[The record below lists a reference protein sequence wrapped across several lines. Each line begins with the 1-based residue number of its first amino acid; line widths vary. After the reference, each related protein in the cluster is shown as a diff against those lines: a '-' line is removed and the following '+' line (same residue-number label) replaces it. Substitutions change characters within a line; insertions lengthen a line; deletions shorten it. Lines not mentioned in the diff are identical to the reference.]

1 VRRPQL
7 TVKATIVL
15 SVVALLVLSMGG
27 LVALLTQR
35 AQATARDSAFA
46 YAGAVAEQEAGRV
59 RADVE
64 TAVGTAADLSSTLTA
79 QAGTTRSRRAADAV
93 QRQLLLAHPSYLGV
107 WTGWQPQ
114 AFDGADR
121 KYAGTN
127 GTDRTGRYVPY
138 WHRQGSGVAL
148 SALADYDT
156 AGAGDYYQIPFR
168 SGKPKVLDP
177 YVYSVDGKDVLMT
190 SVTSPVRV
198 GGQVRGVAGVDIALD
213 SLQTLVGGIRPY
225 GTGRATLVSSGG
237 LVVGGV
243 GTPGKA
249 AAGAVAETART
260 AATSGRAT
268 SRTVQVDGHE
278 VLQVGVPVSL
288 GEADTWALV
297 VSVDTAT
304 VLHDASA
311 LRRNAVLMAL
321 VAVVLAALAALLL
334 ARSLVRPLE
343 RLRDRMAEIADGD
356 GDLTQRVDD
365 SRRDELGQLGG
376 AFNRFVAK
384 VADTIGE
391 IARTTGTLD
400 TASDQLNETA
410 VTIAASAEEA
420 AAQAGVVSAA
430 ASQVS
435 GNVQTAAAGSEQMG
449 SSIQEIARNAGEA
462 ARVAG
467 EAVGVADTAT
477 TTVSKL
483 GDSSRRI
490 GDVVKVITSI
500 AEQTNLLALN
510 ATIEAARA
518 GEAGKGFAVVAGEV
532 KQLAQETAR
541 ATDDIARRVET
552 IQSDT
557 GDAVGAIERIS
568 EIIGQ
573 INDYQTTIAS
583 AVEEQTATT
592 NEMSRSV
599 AEAASGSTQIAEN
612 IAGVAEAASATTE
625 GVSQA
630 QRAAADLAATSGH
643 LRGLVGRFTI

>member
-1 VRRPQL
+1 
-7 TVKATIVL
+7 
-15 SVVALLVLSMGG
+15 
-27 LVALLTQR
+27 
-35 AQATARDSAFA
+35 
-46 YAGAVAEQEAGRV
+46 
-59 RADVE
+59 
-64 TAVGTAADLSSTLTA
+64 
-79 QAGTTRSRRAADAV
+79 
-93 QRQLLLAHPSYLGV
+93 
-107 WTGWQPQ
+107 
-114 AFDGADR
+114 
-121 KYAGTN
+121 
-127 GTDRTGRYVPY
+127 
-138 WHRQGSGVAL
+138 
-148 SALADYDT
+148 
-156 AGAGDYYQIPFR
+156 
-168 SGKPKVLDP
+168 
-177 YVYSVDGKDVLMT
+177 VDGKDVLMT
-190 SVTSPVRV
+190 SVASPVRV

-213 SLQTLVGGIRPY
+213 SLQTIVGGIRPY

-249 AAGAVAETART
+249 ATGAVAETART
-260 AATSGRAT
+260 AATGGRAT
-268 SRTVQVDGHE
+268 SRTVEVDGRE

-304 VLHDASA
+304 VLREASA
-311 LRRNAVLMAL
+311 LRRDAALIAL

-334 ARSLVRPLE
+334 ARSLVRPIE

-356 GDLTQRVDD
+356 GDLTQRVDE
-365 SRRDELGQLGG
+365 SRGDELGQLGS

-391 IARTTGTLD
+391 ISRTTGSLD
-400 TASDQLNETA
+400 AASDRLNQTA
-410 VTIAASAEEA
+410 VVIAASAEEA

-430 ASQVS
+430 AAQVS

-467 EAVGVADTAT
+467 DAVGVADSAT

-483 GDSSRRI
+483 GSSSRQI

-541 ATDDIARRVET
+541 ATDDIARRVDT

-557 GDAVGAIERIS
+557 GNAVGAIERIS
-568 EIIGQ
+568 EIIAQ

-599 AEAASGSTQIAEN
+599 AEAANGSTQIADN
-612 IAGVAEAASATTE
+612 IAGVAEAASSTTE
-625 GVSQA
+625 GVNQA
-630 QRAAADLAATSGH
+630 QQAAAELAATSAR
-643 LRGLVGRFTI
+643 LRSLVGRFTI